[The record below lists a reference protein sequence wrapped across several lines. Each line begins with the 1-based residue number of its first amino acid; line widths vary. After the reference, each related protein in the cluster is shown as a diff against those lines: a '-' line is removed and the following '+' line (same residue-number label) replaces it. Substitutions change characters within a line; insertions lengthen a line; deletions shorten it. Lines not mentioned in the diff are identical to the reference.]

1 MNYSIKAFIDE
12 QVERDTKRI
21 KNKRKDNIKQNK
33 RERYQRTMQRTVIQN
48 YIYEHI
54 WILSFPIIVAISLWG
69 IDISEKQMSDATGSA
84 EFVVGFGG
92 MVLFS
97 LFVIFS
103 MAMLIV
109 FVPIVIENTVIFFK
123 NRTYI
128 NAMGKNPKRMTSN
141 LFKSQD
147 KVNQEAEKLTI
158 NPLNMYVV
166 NEDEKIAYR
175 LYEFIDLNNSTVDR
189 FNFVVPNHLIIKHKD
204 FEPNEAYKIIS
215 NKMNFEAIG
224 EFIYRSYND
233 IKAIEHA
240 RYKTAVKDLPTH
252 QQDTQTAILVNE
264 TNK

>member
-21 KNKRKDNIKQNK
+21 NNKRKDNIKQNK
-33 RERYQRTMQRTVIQN
+33 REHYQRSMQRSIIQN

-54 WILSFPIIVAISLWG
+54 VILLLPILLIISLWG
-69 IDISEKQMSDATGSA
+69 VDIAEKQMIDATGSA
-84 EFVVGFGG
+84 ELVVGIGG
-92 MVLFS
+92 IVLFS
-97 LFVIFS
+97 LIVLGS
-103 MAMLIV
+103 MAMLMV
-109 FVPIVIENTVIFFK
+109 LVPIAIENTAIFFK
-123 NRTYI
+123 DRTYI
-128 NAMGKNPKRMTSN
+128 NAMGKNPERTFAN
-141 LFKSQD
+141 LFKSQY
-147 KVNQEAEKLTI
+147 KVKENTESLTI
-158 NPLNMYVV
+158 NPLNAYVV

-189 FNFVVPNHLIIKHKD
+189 FNFVVPKHLTIKNKD
-204 FEPNEAYKIIS
+204 FEPNETYKVIS

-252 QQDTQTAILVNE
+252 QQDTQTAMLANE